1 MKELPKYANA
11 LLPYFLD
18 EQTIFIVSSDFCHWG
33 ERFDYVHQYPDETVI
48 HKSIERLDREGM
60 AKIESQSS
68 AAFQSYLDETK
79 NTICGRQPILLL
91 LAILEAAKDA

>member
-91 LAILEAAKDA
+91 LAIL